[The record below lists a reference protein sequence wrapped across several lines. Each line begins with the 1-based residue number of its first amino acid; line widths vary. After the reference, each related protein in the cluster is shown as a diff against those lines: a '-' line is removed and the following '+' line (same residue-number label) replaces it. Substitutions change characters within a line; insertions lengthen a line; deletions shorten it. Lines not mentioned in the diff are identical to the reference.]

1 MLDESLA
8 HPLTIISTPA
18 GLGALIALR
27 FAKMQLSVMAL
38 IGIIKTNGIP
48 WADFALEQE
57 RTHGFAADRGA
68 RGRARARPARLDD
81 DLRHPPRCRA
91 AGDCRRARRGAAR
104 PLGIAIIGGL
114 PVSQVLSL
122 YTTGIIYVLL
132 DKLLRRLWGSFV
144 PVARRTPA
152 Q

>member
-1 MLDESLA
+1 MALLPTAVLEAARERVRPVLMTTFA
-8 HPLTIISTPA
+8 TL
-18 GLGALIALR
+18 LGAVPLAI
-27 FAKMQLSVMAL
+27 
-38 IGIIKTNGIP
+38 
-48 WADFALEQE
+48 
-57 RTHGFAADRGA
+57 
-68 RGRARARPARLDD
+68 
-81 DLRHPPRCRA
+81 A
-91 AGDCRRARRGAAR
+91 AGPGAELR

>member
-1 MLDESLA
+1 MALLPTAVLEAARERVRPVLMTTFA
-8 HPLTIISTPA
+8 TL
-18 GLGALIALR
+18 LGAVPLAIA
-27 FAKMQLSVMAL
+27 
-38 IGIIKTNGIP
+38 
-48 WADFALEQE
+48 
-57 RTHGFAADRGA
+57 AAPGA
-68 RGRARARPARLDD
+68 EL
-81 DLRHPPRCRA
+81 
-91 AGDCRRARRGAAR
+91 R